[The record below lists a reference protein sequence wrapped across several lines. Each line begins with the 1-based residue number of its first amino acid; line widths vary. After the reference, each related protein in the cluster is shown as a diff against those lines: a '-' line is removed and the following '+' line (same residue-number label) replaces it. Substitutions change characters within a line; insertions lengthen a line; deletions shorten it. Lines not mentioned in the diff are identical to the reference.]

1 MGREGISSGH
11 IKLRRLLDF
20 QVEMSNRPKLH
31 KSRFEGSILDWS
43 YKFATQPD
51 FSHMF
56 NESVSAYP
64 YRDVDSI
71 VTYPILD
78 SK

>member
-11 IKLRRLLDF
+11 IKLRRLLNF

-31 KSRFEGSILDWS
+31 KPRFDGLDWS

-51 FSHMF
+51 FSHLF
-56 NESVSAYP
+56 NELV
-64 YRDVDSI
+64 
-71 VTYPILD
+71 VTIHIEMLIL
-78 SK
+78 

>member
-1 MGREGISSGH
+1 MGRDGISSGH

-31 KSRFEGSILDWS
+31 KPRFEGSGLDWS
-43 YKFATQPD
+43 YKFATQSD

-56 NESVSAYP
+56 NESVSDYP
-64 YRDVDSI
+64 YRDIDSV
-71 VTYPILD
+71 VTYPISD